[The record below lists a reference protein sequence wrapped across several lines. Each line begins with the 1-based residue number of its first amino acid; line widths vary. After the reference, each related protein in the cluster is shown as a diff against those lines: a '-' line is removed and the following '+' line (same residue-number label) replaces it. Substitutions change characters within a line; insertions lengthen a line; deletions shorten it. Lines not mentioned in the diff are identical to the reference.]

1 MTEKRKDNKGRVLK
15 EGEAQ
20 RKDGS
25 YQFRWRDRVGKRH
38 YVYAKTLD
46 ELRGKEEK
54 LQRDKSDGIKSEAK
68 KVTVNDM
75 FDLWVQ
81 LKRGIKD
88 NTFQNYQYM
97 YNQFVYNDF
106 GKLRVTALKR
116 SDVRR
121 FYNLLVDQRNVKVR
135 TIETIHTVLF
145 QVLELCV
152 EEEYLRVNPASN
164 AMKELK
170 QTHNFDTEKRRALT
184 FKEHELFINFLNMNK
199 ACTRWKPIF
208 TVMINTGLR
217 VGELTGL
224 RWNDVDFENNSI
236 SVNHTL
242 VYYNHKTNGCYF
254 NINTPKTKAGFRT
267 IPMLDV
273 VKEALLEEKKYQ
285 EESGVPQN
293 ITIDGFTN
301 FIFINRY
308 GNVQNQGMLNKALRY
323 IIREC
328 NEMVLDK
335 VQGGEEVVLLPRFS
349 CHSLRHTFAT
359 RLCEASVNIKVI
371 QDTLGHADIKTT
383 MNIYADATK
392 ELKDSEFYKFNDYLI
407 AQSSIVSQYTPPTPD
422 LHPKVENL

>member
-1 MTEKRKDNKGRVLK
+1 MAEKRKDNKGRVLK
-15 EGEAQ
+15 ENEAQ

-25 YQFRWRDRVGKRH
+25 YQYRWRDRVGKRH

-46 ELRGKEEK
+46 ILRDKEEK
-54 LQRDKSDGIKSEAK
+54 ILRDKSDGIKVEEK
-68 KVTVNDM
+68 RITVNDM

-81 LKRGIKD
+81 IKRGVKD

-97 YNQFVYNDF
+97 YNQFVYDNF
-106 GKLRVTALKR
+106 GKLRVTTLKR

-121 FYNLLVDQRNVKVR
+121 FYNLLVEQRHVKVR
-135 TIETIHTVLF
+135 TIENIHTVLF

-152 EEEYLRVNPASN
+152 EEDYLRVNPAHN

-170 QTHNFDTEKRRALT
+170 QTHNFETERRRALT
-184 FKEHELFINFLNMNK
+184 MKEHELFINFLNTSE
-199 ACTRWKPIF
+199 ACERWRNIF

-224 RWNDVDFENNSI
+224 RWNDIDFENNTI

-267 IPMLDV
+267 IPMLEV
-273 VKEALLEEKKYQ
+273 VKEAFLNEKKYQ

-293 ITIDGFTN
+293 ITIDGYTN

-323 IIREC
+323 IVREC
-328 NEMVLDK
+328 NEMVLDNAK
-335 VQGGEEVVLLPRFS
+335 DCENVVLLPRFS
-349 CHSLRHTFAT
+349 CHSLRHTFTT
-359 RLCEASVNIKVI
+359 RLCEAGVNIKVI

-392 ELKDSEFYKFNDYLI
+392 ELKDSEFARFDDYLK
-407 AQSSIVSQYTPPTPD
+407 AQNSIVAQYTHSTPD
-422 LHPKVENL
+422 LHPKEENI